1 MRPTQIID
9 SHIHCGIQH
18 AQLPIEEI
26 RPLLYGAGITGA
38 CMFSPVEDIYD
49 RDDYHFQDNASW
61 QYTRQRANRYLLDLA
76 DQGEAIFPYLFVWND
91 FAVEELRKPY
101 RGIKWHRHSDEPEYH
116 YDDPCCAEM
125 IAEITRRQLPIVLEE
140 SFRNT
145 CRFIEHL
152 APQAIIIIPHL
163 GGLNGGY
170 RALDEAGIWR
180 RDNVYADT
188 ALASTTEMRH
198 FINHYGAGKLIFG
211 SDYPFGDPAG
221 ELRKVERLHL
231 NNDEFSQVVAGNIL
245 RLLDQRKTVF

>member
-1 MRPTQIID
+1 MRPTRIID

-18 AQLPIEEI
+18 SHLPIDDI
-26 RPLLYGAGITGA
+26 RPLLREAGITAA
-38 CMFSPVEDIYD
+38 CMFAPVEDIYD
-49 RDDYHFQDNASW
+49 RDDYHFEDNASW
-61 QYTRQRANRYLLDLA
+61 RQTRQRANRYLLDLA
-76 DQGEAIFPYLFVWND
+76 NEGEAIFPYLFVWND
-91 FAVEELRKPY
+91 FAVEELHKPY

-116 YDDPCCAEM
+116 YQHPRCAEM
-125 IAEITRRQLPIVLEE
+125 IAEITRRLLPIVLEE

-170 RALDEAGIWR
+170 RALHEAGIWQ

-198 FINHYGAGKLIFG
+198 FIDHYGVNKLLFG
-211 SDYPFGDPAG
+211 SDYPFGDPDG

-231 NNDEFSQVVAGNIL
+231 KDTEFEQVVAGNIQALL
-245 RLLDQRKTVF
+245 RQGEAVI